1 MGQRHALLIRDAA
14 NCAPPIK
21 IVSDLLSNQSRK
33 LAFAPRR
40 LAVRMANP
48 GEAKSPLICSAEKEG
63 RDKPRMSGSVFENRK
78 LLPVRGLPGWGGR
91 DRTSECWNQNPVP
104 YHLATPHQ
112 AGLL

>member
-1 MGQRHALLIRDAA
+1 MGNDMPCSFETRQL
-14 NCAPPIK
+14 CPPIK
-21 IVSDLLSNQSRK
+21 IISDLLSNQSRK

-78 LLPVRGLPGWGGR
+78 LLPVRGLPGWAGGIEPPNAGIKIQCLTTWR
-91 DRTSECWNQNPVP
+91 RPIRRGPV
-104 YHLATPHQ
+104 
-112 AGLL
+112 